1 MPEIY
6 RRHNVLEI
14 KKLTISVNQHF
25 LVKNLS
31 LTLNRNDKLAIIGEE
46 GNGKSTLLKLIAG
59 YFDYGYYEGS
69 INYNGNTVGYLPQ
82 SIGKEDSNKF
92 VNDYLF
98 ESEEDYCQKITAFYH
113 YCHQLNI
120 SDNLLFLKM
129 SDLSGGQKI
138 KIALLKLILDDCD
151 ILLLDE
157 PTNDLDLHSLRWLQD
172 FINKVDKPIM
182 FVSHDEILLEQTAN
196 KILHLQQLKKKS
208 DCTHNYAVTNYV
220 DYVNERIRKI
230 DKQNQL
236 AVSEKREFDK
246 QKQKLAQI
254 TNKVEHGLRT
264 VSRGDPHTAQLL
276 KKKMKNL
283 KVQQRKLDEKDITHK
298 ADVEESIKFM
308 FNRVDIP
315 NNKVILDISLDK
327 LVISNHV
334 LANNI
339 NLLVKGNTHVCIV
352 GENGVGKTT
361 LLKEVNQMLKQR
373 TDIKLGYMPQNYDE
387 VLSKYTYVT
396 EYIASSGNK
405 QDITKAK
412 LYLGNM
418 RFTSEESS
426 GLIGD
431 LSNGSKAKLILTK
444 MVIDECDVLLLDEPT
459 RNVSPLSNP
468 VIRKVLKQFNGT
480 IISVSHD
487 RKYIDEVIDDLYIL
501 TSDGIKKIEKDY
513 IWQ

>member
-1 MPEIY
+1 M
-6 RRHNVLEI
+6 LEI

-82 SIGKEDSNKF
+82 SIGKEDSNKL

-172 FINKVDKPIM
+172 FINKVDKPVM
-182 FVSHDEILLEQTAN
+182 FVSHDEILLENTAN

-208 DCTHNYAVTNYV
+208 DCTYNYV
-220 DYVNERIRKI
+220 VSNYNDYVNERIRKI

-236 AVSEKREFDK
+236 AISEKREFNK
-246 QKQKLAQI
+246 QQQKLTQI

-276 KKKMKNL
+276 KKKMKSL
-283 KVQQRKLDEKDITHK
+283 KSQQRRLDEKELTHK
-298 ADVEESIKFM
+298 ADVEESINFF
-308 FNRVDIP
+308 FNDVYIP
-315 NNKVILDISLDK
+315 TNKVILDLKLDK
-327 LVISNHV
+327 LVLSNHV
-334 LANNI
+334 LARNI
-339 NLLVKGNTHVCIV
+339 SLLVKGSCHICIV

-361 LLKEVNQMLKQR
+361 LLKEIYQILKQR
-373 TDIKLGYMPQNYDE
+373 IDIKIGYMPQNYDD
-387 VLSKYTYVT
+387 VLSNYSYVLD
-396 EYIASSGNK
+396 YIASSGKK
-405 QDITKAK
+405 QDITKAR

-418 RFTSEESS
+418 NFTSEESS
-426 GLIGD
+426 GLIKD

-444 MVIDECDVLLLDEPT
+444 LVIEECDVLLLDEPT

-468 VIRKVLKQFNGT
+468 VIRSVLRQFKGT

-487 RKYIDEVIDDLYIL
+487 RKYIDEVISDIYLL
-501 TSDGIKKIEKDY
+501 THDGLMKIEKDY